1 MKKII
6 LLLFLFLTCFA
17 CYLIYNLT
25 ETNHNYYLA
34 IGDNTANN
42 PITKKNKNITT
53 YNTYFVNKDYR
64 IIDLVNIIKYNEEI
78 NLNNKTISIHQL
90 FKKAD
95 TIIISVGMND
105 IYNKLNDNTKDI
117 YTYTNE
123 MINNME
129 YILDEIA
136 KYNPH
141 QVFVLSY
148 YNITNN
154 YNDIFTYLNYKL
166 QKITNNHNYTY
177 LELNKKLKNNPE
189 ILEKSNNFSLNNE
202 GYSIINQIIVENS
215 KKY

>member
-1 MKKII
+1 MLKQ
-6 LLLFLFLTCFA
+6 
-17 CYLIYNLT
+17 
-25 ETNHNYYLA
+25 
-34 IGDNTANN
+34 
-42 PITKKNKNITT
+42 
-53 YNTYFVNKDYR
+53 
-64 IIDLVNIIKYNEEI
+64 
-78 NLNNKTISIHQL
+78 TI
-90 FKKAD
+90 
-95 TIIISVGMND
+95 
-105 IYNKLNDNTKDI
+105 KLNDNTKDI

-215 KKY
+215 KKYWYNIKRIYYYDLFLSWRKEKLWRKIYIQIMLKQL